1 MILIPAIDILNG
13 KPVRLKQGDYNQAS
27 SVADSVMDTA
37 KAFEQAGAEW
47 LHLVDLDGAKDG
59 KPTNQKLILET
70 IQNVSI
76 PVEIGGGIRT
86 FEDAKAYLEGGAARV
101 ILSTA
106 ALQNPDLIAQ
116 LVELYPGKVAAGLDC
131 LHGEVKLS
139 GWLENSGTSI
149 EKAIAMM
156 EEAGIQTLI
165 ITDISKDGMLVGPSF
180 DLYNRLAPQTTCQI
194 IASGGISSLEDLLAL
209 QSDQSVSGAIVG
221 KAIYSGNIELA
232 RALKALQ
239 KAQAF
244 QEEKAC

>member
-27 SVADSVMDTA
+27 AVADSVMDTA

-59 KPTNQKLILET
+59 KPTNQALILDT
-70 IQNVSI
+70 IQSLSI
-76 PVEIGGGIRT
+76 PIEIGGGIRT
-86 FEDAKAYLEGGAARV
+86 FEDAKTYLDGGAARV

-106 ALQNPDLIAQ
+106 ALQKPELVAK

-156 EEAGIQTLI
+156 QDAGIQTLI

-209 QSDQSVSGAIVG
+209 QADQSVSGAIVG
-221 KAIYSGNIELA
+221 KAIYSGKVELPKA
-232 RALKALQ
+232 LNALKE
-239 KAQAF
+239 AQDSK
-244 QEEKAC
+244 EEQAC